1 MQDMTLVILAAG
13 MGSRFGGLKQI
24 EPVGPNGEFLI
35 DYSIYDAI
43 KAGFNKIVFI
53 IKPENLEIFKETIGK
68 RIENK
73 IKVEYAFQDIKKLQK
88 IYNIPKDRV
97 KPLGTTQALLAA
109 EEYVHEP
116 FVIINADDFYGCEA
130 YQDAV
135 NFFKNTNYQKYG
147 NILYKI
153 ANTLTENGKVK
164 RGICQVENNKLVKAT
179 ESSVERVNGKI
190 IATPLNNE
198 PSFTLPDDAPTS
210 MNMLALLPDIFP
222 LLEQLFNRFMKENA
236 DNLDSCEALILE
248 DLFKL
253 VKEGAIEIN
262 TVLTSSIWFGVTY
275 KEDKEQVIAKI
286 KKEIAKGVYP
296 QNLWEK
302 KKSF

>member
-68 RIENK
+68 RIEDQ
-73 IKVEYAFQDIKKLQK
+73 IQVEYALQDIDQMKK

-97 KPLGTTQALLAA
+97 KPLGTTQAILSAK
-109 EEYVHEP
+109 EFIHEP
-116 FVIINADDFYGCEA
+116 FVIINADDFYGYEA

-135 NFFKNTNYQKYG
+135 NFFKSTNYQKYG
-147 NILYKI
+147 NILYKV
-153 ANTLTENGKVK
+153 ANTLTEYGKVK
-164 RGICQVENNKLVKAT
+164 RGICQVENGKLVKAT
-179 ESSVERVNGKI
+179 ESNVEKVNGQI
-190 IATPLNNE
+190 VATPLNE
-198 PSFTLPDDAPTS
+198 EQSFIVADDTPTS

-222 LLEQLFNRFMKENA
+222 LLENLFTEFMKENA
-236 DNLDSCEALILE
+236 DNLDNCEALILE

-253 VKEGAIEIN
+253 IQKGEIELY
-262 TVLTSSIWFGVTY
+262 TVLTSAIWFGVTY
-275 KEDKEQVIAKI
+275 KEDKAQVVSSIQKLIEQK
-286 KKEIAKGVYP
+286 VYP
-296 QNLWEK
+296 LNLWPK
-302 KKSF
+302 KN

>member
-68 RIENK
+68 RIEDQ
-73 IKVEYAFQDIKKLQK
+73 IQVEYALQDIDQMKKM
-88 IYNIPKDRV
+88 YNIPKDRV
-97 KPLGTTQALLAA
+97 KPLGTTQAILSAK
-109 EEYVHEP
+109 EFIHEP
-116 FVIINADDFYGCEA
+116 FVIINADDFYGYEA

-135 NFFKNTNYQKYG
+135 NFFKSTNYQKYG
-147 NILYKI
+147 NILYKV

-164 RGICQVENNKLVKAT
+164 RGICQVENGKLVKAT
-179 ESSVERVNGKI
+179 ESNVEKVNGQI
-190 IATPLNNE
+190 VATPLNE
-198 PSFTLPDDAPTS
+198 EQSFIVADDTPTS

-222 LLEQLFNRFMKENA
+222 LLENLFTEFMKENA
-236 DNLDSCEALILE
+236 DNLDNCEALILE

-253 VKEGAIEIN
+253 IQKGEIELY
-262 TVLTSSIWFGVTY
+262 TVLTSAIWFGVTY
-275 KEDKEQVIAKI
+275 KEDKAQVVSSIQKLIEQK
-286 KKEIAKGVYP
+286 VYP
-296 QNLWEK
+296 LNLWPK
-302 KKSF
+302 KN

>member
-24 EPVGPNGEFLI
+24 EPIGPNGEFLI

-68 RIENK
+68 RIEDQ
-73 IKVEYAFQDIKKLQK
+73 IQVEYALQDIDQMKKL
-88 IYNIPKDRV
+88 YNIPKDRI
-97 KPLGTTQALLAA
+97 KPLGTTQAILSAK
-109 EEYVHEP
+109 EFVHEP
-116 FVIINADDFYGCEA
+116 FVIINADDFYGYEA

-135 NFFKNTNYQKYG
+135 NFFKSTNYQKYG
-147 NILYKI
+147 NILYKV

-164 RGICQVENNKLVKAT
+164 RGICQVENGKLVKAT
-179 ESSVERVNGKI
+179 ESSVEKVDGQI
-190 IATPLNNE
+190 VATPLNE
-198 PSFTLPDDAPTS
+198 EQSFIVADDTPTS

-222 LLEQLFNRFMKENA
+222 LLENLFAEFMKENA
-236 DNLDSCEALILE
+236 DNLDNCEALILE

-253 VKEGAIEIN
+253 IQKGEIELY
-262 TVLTSSIWFGVTY
+262 TVLTSAVWFGVTY
-275 KEDKEQVIAKI
+275 KEDKAQVVSSIQKLIEQK
-286 KKEIAKGVYP
+286 VYP
-296 QNLWEK
+296 LNLWPK
-302 KKSF
+302 KN

>member
-24 EPVGPNGEFLI
+24 EPIGPNGEFLI

-68 RIENK
+68 RIEDQ
-73 IKVEYAFQDIKKLQK
+73 IQVEYALQDIDQMKK

-97 KPLGTTQALLAA
+97 KPLGTTQAILSAK
-109 EEYVHEP
+109 EFIHEP
-116 FVIINADDFYGCEA
+116 FVIINADDFYGYEA

-147 NILYKI
+147 NILYKV

-164 RGICQVENNKLVKAT
+164 RGICQVENGKLVKAT
-179 ESSVERVNGKI
+179 ESNVEKVDGQI
-190 IATPLNNE
+190 VATPLNE
-198 PSFTLPDDAPTS
+198 EQSFTVADDTPAS

-222 LLEQLFNRFMKENA
+222 LLENLFTEFMKENA
-236 DNLDSCEALILE
+236 DNLDNCEALILE

-253 VKEGAIEIN
+253 IQKGEIELY
-262 TVLTSSIWFGVTY
+262 TVLTSAIWFGVTY
-275 KEDKEQVIAKI
+275 KEDKAQVVSSIQKLIEQK
-286 KKEIAKGVYP
+286 VYP
-296 QNLWEK
+296 LNLWPK
-302 KKSF
+302 KN

>member
-68 RIENK
+68 RIEDQ
-73 IKVEYAFQDIKKLQK
+73 IQVEYALQDIDQMKK

-97 KPLGTTQALLAA
+97 KPLGTTQAILSAK
-109 EEYVHEP
+109 EFIHEP
-116 FVIINADDFYGCEA
+116 FVIINADDFYGYEA

-135 NFFKNTNYQKYG
+135 NFFKSTNYQKYG
-147 NILYKI
+147 NILYKV

-164 RGICQVENNKLVKAT
+164 RGICQVENGKLVKAT
-179 ESSVERVNGKI
+179 ESNVEKVNGQI
-190 IATPLNNE
+190 VATPLNE
-198 PSFTLPDDAPTS
+198 EQSFIVADDTPTS

-222 LLEQLFNRFMKENA
+222 LLENLFTEFMKENA
-236 DNLDSCEALILE
+236 DNLDNCEALILE

-253 VKEGAIEIN
+253 IQKGEIELY
-262 TVLTSSIWFGVTY
+262 TVLTSAIWFGVTY
-275 KEDKEQVIAKI
+275 KEDKAQVVSSIQKLIEQK
-286 KKEIAKGVYP
+286 VYP
-296 QNLWEK
+296 LNLWPK
-302 KKSF
+302 KN